1 MNCYDC
7 QDLLGTATPAVGTC
21 AHCGMGVCSAHSE
34 VVRPTV
40 RRFSGMTA
48 TRVDRQPRRILC
60 PSCYGGDRSVTV
72 SA

>member
-7 QDLLGTATPAVGTC
+7 QDLLGRDTPAVGTC
-21 AHCGMGVCSAHSE
+21 AHCGMGVCSEHSE
-34 VVRPTV
+34 AVRPTV

-48 TRVDRQPRRILC
+48 ARVGKQPRRILC
-60 PSCYGGDRSVTV
+60 PSCYDADRSVAV